1 MQLPGS
7 ESLLKPGIV
16 VQGWLLQT
24 SELLQMNLKN
34 IPPFSH
40 HPNIIMTKC
49 APWRLMV
56 GVGRE
61 ESGEG
66 RVGGALPSKHSPPSR
81 MHNEWQALLSLSC
94 VWFGPGRTDHKVGK
108 Q

>member
-40 HPNIIMTKC
+40 HPNILMTKC

-56 GVGRE
+56 GVGGE

-66 RVGGALPSKHSPPSR
+66 RVGGGHSLQSTAHRAECIMNGKHCRLFHVFGLALEGQTTR
-81 MHNEWQALLSLSC
+81 
-94 VWFGPGRTDHKVGK
+94 
-108 Q
+108 